1 MKENKNN
8 QSVYEEPL
16 LEIVHLTEKDIIT
29 TSGGFRDD
37 EGELTPIYGFDDLGR

>member
-1 MKENKNN
+1 MEKSKNN

-16 LEIVHLTEKDIIT
+16 LEIVHLTETDIIS

-37 EGELTPIYGFDDLGR
+37 EGELTPIYGFDNLG